1 MKKNNIIDEKSIST
15 EVDALL
21 DKIDTG
27 AMMQIPISNWRLT
40 LATECQV
47 YVCGESYLA
56 KKFDQINYKFCTKD
70 EAKEI
75 LIDNL
80 YALLRY
86 KYFPSISEDIDDRI
100 QKIVSNFTTNIKTTL
115 EKVSFDEYA
124 DCNHIKMLPDY
135 CIAFRNG
142 VYNFKDGKWLFRYNV
157 VELEG
162 LSNKIY
168 LYTKEYVVLWY
179 MDYNFEPLD
188 FKITDVSIGDFIEI
202 MKELTKVER
211 NYAFELLWNI
221 SHNAEDKFDFKRF
234 KHLCE
239 IIGYTCLQS
248 FNEEFV
254 MLIGTGQNG
263 KNSLFDGCFTS
274 KVVPKPINNS
284 LEDIE
289 EDKFITGSLENRYH
303 NFFFETEEKTH
314 STCKVLKNITGSMYQ
329 TIHSKGVMKYSGIIN
344 CKWIFSANDQ
354 DKVKFSDTSTGF
366 RRRINMM
373 EIYYRWD
380 KNKRFMKGTDYFDT
394 TFSDSLAE
402 IRNNPFNTTIFLYFA
417 MYGIMFAT
425 KNFTEN
431 FKFSSNDWNE
441 TYTDIDLDLKERING
456 LDFSKILSYI
466 KGGGQ
471 RAYNE
476 CEDLFYD
483 LKQVRLSKSNT
494 LKQIGYEGYDEMISA
509 LTNEEIRATYFADND
524 VLISVR
530 ILQNII
536 RDIRPAKTF
545 SQDLKKTFNLRQY
558 ITINNRPY
566 IKVSFIKNK
575 MKIME

>member
-1 MKKNNIIDEKSIST
+1 MIIKDEVNTLIEKVDT
-15 EVDALL
+15 AVYAEV
-21 DKIDTG
+21 
-27 AMMQIPISNWRLT
+27 PISNWRKM
-40 LATECQV
+40 LAEECQV
-47 YVCGESYLA
+47 YVFGESYLA
-56 KKFDQINYKFCTKD
+56 KKFDQINYKFCSKD

-80 YALLRY
+80 YALLRH
-86 KYFPSISEDIDDRI
+86 KYFPAISEEVDDKI
-100 QKIVSNFTTNIKTTL
+100 QKIVSNFTMNIKTTL
-115 EKVSFDEYA
+115 KKVSFDTNA
-124 DCNHIKMLPDY
+124 DCNIIKMLPDY

-142 VYNFKDGKWLFRYNV
+142 VYDFKDGDWLFRYHV
-157 VELEG
+157 LELED

-168 LYTKEYVVLWY
+168 LYTRDYVILWY
-179 MDYNFEPLD
+179 MDYDFEPLD
-188 FKITDVSIGDFIEI
+188 FKITDIGMPDFIDI
-202 MKELTKVER
+202 MKELTKVDR
-211 NYAFELLWNI
+211 NFAFELLWNI
-221 SHNAEDKFDFKRF
+221 SHNAENKFDYKRF

-239 IIGYTCLQS
+239 ILGYTCLQS

-274 KVVPKPINNS
+274 KVIPKPINNS

-314 STCKVLKNITGSMYQ
+314 TTCKTLKNITGSMYQ
-329 TIHSKGVMKYSGIIN
+329 TIHSKGIMKYSGIIN

-380 KNKRFMKGTDYFDT
+380 KNKKFLKGTDYYDT
-394 TFSDSLAE
+394 TFSDSLSE
-402 IRNNPFNTTIFLYFA
+402 IKNNPFNTTIFIYFA
-417 MYGIMFAT
+417 MYGIMFGT

-441 TYTDIDLDLKERING
+441 TYTDIDLDLKERVSG
-456 LDFSKILSYI
+456 LDFSKVLSYI

-476 CEDLFYD
+476 CEELFYD
-483 LKQVRLSKSNT
+483 VEQTKLSKSKT
-494 LKQIGYEGYDEMISA
+494 LEDIGYRGYDEMIEA
-509 LTNEEIRATYFADND
+509 LTNEEIRTTFFAEND
-524 VLISVR
+524 VLMSVR

-536 RDIRPAKTF
+536 RDLRPAKSF
-545 SQDLKKTFNLRQY
+545 SQELKKTYNIRQY
-558 ITINNRPY
+558 TTINNRPY
-566 IKVSFIKNK
+566 VKVSFIRNK
-575 MKIME
+575 LKILE

>member
-1 MKKNNIIDEKSIST
+1 MRDEQKIIDEA
-15 EVDALL
+15 EALIN
-21 DKIDTG
+21 KIDSSTM
-27 AMMQIPISNWRLT
+27 ATVPISQWRT
-40 LATECQV
+40 ILAEECQV
-47 YVCGESYLA
+47 YVFGESYLA
-56 KKFDQINYKFCTKD
+56 KKFDQINYKFCSKD

-86 KYFPSISEDIDDRI
+86 KYFPSISEEVDDRI

-115 EKVSFDEYA
+115 KKVSFDLSA
-124 DCNHIKMLPDY
+124 DCNIIKMLPDY

-157 VELEG
+157 VELDS

-168 LYTKEYVVLWY
+168 LYDREYVILWY

-188 FKITDVSIGDFIEI
+188 FKISEVPINDFIDI
-202 MKELTKVER
+202 MKELTKIDR
-211 NYAFELLWNI
+211 NYAFELIYNI
-221 SHNAEDKFDFKRF
+221 SHNAEDKYDFKRF

-239 IIGYTCLQS
+239 ILGYTCLQS

-314 STCKVLKNITGSMYQ
+314 TTCKTLKNITGSMYQ
-329 TIHSKGVMKYSGIIN
+329 TIHSKGIMKYSGIIN

-380 KNKRFMKGTDYFDT
+380 KNKKFLKGTDYYDT

-402 IRNNPFNTTIFLYFA
+402 IKNNTFNTTVFLYFA
-417 MYGIMFAT
+417 MYGIMYGT

-441 TYTDIDLDLKERING
+441 TYTDIDLDLKERVNG
-456 LDFSKILSYI
+456 LDFSKILAYI
-466 KGGGQ
+466 KNGGQ

-483 LKQVRLSKSNT
+483 IKQVKLSKSET
-494 LKQIGYEGYDEMISA
+494 LNKIGYNGYDEMISA
-509 LTNEEIRATYFADND
+509 LTSEEVRTTYFADND
-524 VLISVR
+524 VLISIR

-536 RDIRPAKTF
+536 KDARPAKTF
-545 SQDLKKTFNLRQY
+545 SQDFKKTFNIRNY
-558 ITINNRPY
+558 TTINNRPY
-566 IKVSFIKNK
+566 VRVSFIKNK